1 MSILLNTA
9 IESTPAPD
17 FFEIAIQSRDI
28 EILMLER
35 ELYTMRAIIEEQN
48 KTIAAYRAS
57 ISVRPEDEVVVPI
70 IYASNSAS
78 VSATETVFATETVAA
93 EESTEI
99 YEQESTVDRKQ
110 KHRSLAN
117 YLVDEDRITHTLKD
131 SEWCVYY
138 DKEAGE
144 LIGTGGIYKSLR
156 SFVIAHRAAINRP
169 AKNIVPWNEC
179 KVLRNGTY
187 IKMSELLP
195 LQ

>member
-1 MSILLNTA
+1 MSILLNTG
-9 IESTPAPD
+9 IETTPAPD
-17 FFEIAIQSRDI
+17 FFEMAIQSRDI

-35 ELYTMRAIIEEQN
+35 EIYTMHAIIEEQD

-70 IYASNSAS
+70 IFASNSAS
-78 VSATETVFATETVAA
+78 VSATETMSA
-93 EESTEI
+93 EESIETR
-99 YEQESTVDRKQ
+99 EQECTVDRKQ
-110 KHRSLAN
+110 KPRSLAN
-117 YLVDEDRITHTLKD
+117 YLVDEDRITHTIKD

>member
-57 ISVRPEDEVVVPI
+57 ISLPTEDEVVVPI

-78 VSATETVFATETVAA
+78 APETVAT

-99 YEQESTVDRKQ
+99 HEQENAVEKKQ
-110 KHRSLAN
+110 KHRSLPA
-117 YLVDEDRITHTLKD
+117 YLVDEDRITHTLKG

-156 SFVIAHRAAINRP
+156 SFVLAHRAAINRP

-187 IKMSELLP
+187 IKMSELEP
-195 LQ
+195 IQ

>member
-9 IESTPAPD
+9 IESTPTPD

-70 IYASNSAS
+70 IYASNLAC
-78 VSATETVFATETVAA
+78 APETVVA

-99 YEQESTVDRKQ
+99 HEQESTVDRKQ

-144 LIGTGGIYKSLR
+144 LIGNGGIYKSLR

-179 KVLRNGTY
+179 KVQRNGTY
-187 IKMSELLP
+187 IKMSELEP
-195 LQ
+195 IH